1 MRRSAI
7 RSSVW
12 TARAALAAACA
23 AAASLVAAP
32 EEKTEARGAA
42 RADTARPARFP
53 HRIWAACD
61 FEGQTPDYTWF
72 GKKETEDIPKYPGNR
87 TALRGEAV
95 KEWFA
100 HQAGINPVPGP
111 RMGKSNGLYLRYKLE
126 GTDTAQFQHFNLSR
140 EDNHH
145 IVVSGLAEGK
155 WAEVAL
161 DFTARSR
168 RNDGSPGAMVE
179 GDRMDD
185 LKVFL
190 GKAGDGKP
198 YELLIDDV
206 ICFADDPA
214 LPPEKEPFPNRV
226 ILLAAFD
233 TGEKEKYWPGDFEIV
248 EGAKAP
254 AGAHWRAARAVP
266 RKDGKGKWIRV
277 QIAPPRPVGETTRL
291 RFRAHATGVA
301 SLIVQIFDLTA
312 MDNRHV
318 VLRDL
323 ADGGWRTVQV
333 DFTRDSRRNDGSDGP
348 FSAGNLVDD
357 LFFFVEPAPGKE
369 ADLVID
375 EVVLYDAGKP

>member
-1 MRRSAI
+1 MA
-7 RSSVW
+7 
-12 TARAALAAACA
+12 
-23 AAASLVAAP
+23 
-32 EEKTEARGAA
+32 
-42 RADTARPARFP
+42 
-53 HRIWAACD
+53 
-61 FEGQTPDYTWF
+61 
-72 GKKETEDIPKYPGNR
+72 
-87 TALRGEAV
+87 
-95 KEWFA
+95 
-100 HQAGINPVPGP
+100 
-111 RMGKSNGLYLRYKLE
+111 
-126 GTDTAQFQHFNLSR
+126 
-140 EDNHH
+140 
-145 IVVSGLAEGK
+145 
-155 WAEVAL
+155 
-161 DFTARSR
+161 
-168 RNDGSPGAMVE
+168 E

-206 ICFADDPA
+206 VFFAEDPA
-214 LPPEKEPFPNRV
+214 LPPETEPFPNRV

-254 AGAHWRAARAVP
+254 AGAYWRAARAVP
-266 RKDGKGKWIRV
+266 RKDAKGKWIRI

-291 RFRAHATGVA
+291 RFRAHAAGVA

-323 ADGGWRTVQV
+323 KEGEWRTHQV

-348 FSAGNLVDD
+348 FAAGNLVDD
-357 LFFFVEPAPGKE
+357 LFFFVEPAAGKE

-375 EVVLYDAGKP
+375 EVVLYDAGRP